1 MGANEGRGRTAAAR
15 VREVATPELYRRNPF
30 RIVGLT
36 AAATRREVRER
47 RLRVLG
53 VLEAGGAVPD
63 GVPADAT
70 ADQVRAAFDAL
81 GNTEHRLVDEVFW
94 TWGRPIDCGCPL
106 QLHQKHDTAV
116 ATHAAALDAEAGRT
130 NDHSNLLWTEAGR
143 CWTVVLRSESFW
155 RHLNHRV
162 EKLGDRRLDESTV
175 DGLRI
180 ALPDALLAPLVE
192 LAARSA
198 EPKRFTGYLGLFGA
212 DRHAVEDARAA
223 IADGTYRRVETLLKD
238 LRGDLDGHRVQAAA
252 KRAIE
257 ETAPLFYR
265 LEEVVPR
272 AEFRRTASLS
282 EALAVVANNI
292 GVALAEVR
300 GASAELVREV
310 FAVARRCSRDPETL
324 EAVARNEVAASTY
337 VPSEPVEREPSA
349 ARVFGALMH
358 AVAAAVFLMVKLPA
372 DAFLPIMFLGA
383 VPGALTN
390 CFVAARPWT
399 KPGRYPALLALDA
412 VVYLALSLIALPYW
426 VAVAVAVVLLY
437 VAPFVRV
444 ERGL

>member
-15 VREVATPELYRRNPF
+15 VREVSTPELYRRNPF

-53 VLEAGGAVPD
+53 VLEVGGAVPD

-70 ADQVRAAFDAL
+70 VDEVRAAFDAL

-94 TWGRPIDCGCPL
+94 TWGMPADCECPL
-106 QLHQKHDTAV
+106 PLHRAHDNAV
-116 ATHAAALDAEAGRT
+116 AAYAAALDAEADRT
-130 NDHSNLLWTEAGR
+130 DDHPTPLWTEAAR
-143 CWTVVLRSESFW
+143 CWTAVLRSESFW

-175 DGLRI
+175 DGLRT
-180 ALPDALLAPLVE
+180 ALPDALLAPLIEV
-192 LAARSA
+192 ATRSA
-198 EPKRFTGYLGLFGA
+198 EPRRFTGYLALFGA

-223 IADGTYRRVETLLKD
+223 IADGTYRRVEALLKE
-238 LRGDLDGHRVQAAA
+238 LRGDLDGNRVQAAA
-252 KRAIE
+252 ERAIE
-257 ETAPLFYR
+257 ETAPLLDR

-282 EALAVVANNI
+282 ESIAVVANNI

-300 GASAELVREV
+300 GGPASLIREV

-324 EAVARNEVAASTY
+324 EAVARNEVAATAD
-337 VPSEPVEREPSA
+337 VPAAPPGREPSA
-349 ARVFGALMH
+349 ARIFGALLH
-358 AVAAAVFLMVKLPA
+358 AVAATMFLAFKLPEEVFPA
-372 DAFLPIMFLGA
+372 VMFLGA
-383 VPGALTN
+383 APAALTN
-390 CFVAARPWT
+390 CVVAARPWT
-399 KPGRYPALLALDA
+399 TPGRYPALLGLDF
-412 VVYLALSLIALPYW
+412 VVYLALSPVELPYG
-426 VAVAVAVVLLY
+426 VAIAVAAALLY

-444 ERGL
+444 RRSL